1 MTVVFSAAGLQARA
15 LRADEVPTL
24 QAFYDANP
32 SYFIAIN
39 GRPAPPDA
47 AGGDFDERPP
57 PHLAWSRRWLLG
69 LFDAAGT
76 IAGVVDL
83 VSDLGVAGVWHL
95 ALFML
100 ASDRHGRGEAPA
112 CHAALEAWI
121 RGQGAQWL
129 RLGVVAG
136 NARAER
142 FWARQG
148 YLETRVRE
156 GIDTGGRVNTVRVL
170 VKPLVAVSSPLA
182 AYRGLVARDR
192 PGSDLP

>member
-1 MTVVFSAAGLQARA
+1 MGAVFAAAGLQAHE
-15 LRADEVPTL
+15 LRADQLPAL
-24 QAFYDANP
+24 QAFFDANP
-32 SYFIAIN
+32 GYFLTIN

-47 AGGDFDERPP
+47 AQGDFDERPP
-57 PHLAWSRRWLLG
+57 PHLSWTRRWFLG
-69 LFDAAGT
+69 LFDAQGT
-76 IAGVVDL
+76 IAGVVDV
-83 VSDLGVAGVWHL
+83 VSDLSAPGVWHL

-100 ASDRHGRGEAPA
+100 GSDRHGRGDAQA
-112 CHAALEAWI
+112 CHDALEAWI

-148 YLETRVRE
+148 YLETRVRD
-156 GIDTGGRVNTVRVL
+156 GIDTGGRINVLRVL
-170 VKPLVAVSSPLA
+170 VKPLAATADLA
-182 AYRGLVARDR
+182 AYLERVPRDR